1 MENKLNFVETLKG
14 ALNLAIANMGSLVVM
29 ILLYVLTIWI
39 PYLNIGTT
47 IGLIKAIAAIG
58 RGETVNATDI
68 FKKEN
73 FKSFSDF
80 FVLLA
85 IEFGGVG
92 AAAIFMLVPAIVLGI
107 AWGYA
112 PYFLVDKGTAPVKSL
127 SLSYKVTVGEKWTIF
142 FLTLVL
148 GLAISIVSC
157 ILGLIPYLG
166 GILVMIV
173 SIFGSLVSICLEAKL
188 YAHFL
193 QKAVDMGE
201 IEAPVVVA
209 APEAPAAPE
218 TPETPTE
225 A

>member
-14 ALNLAIANMGSLVVM
+14 AFNLAIANAGSLVLM
-29 ILLYVLTIWI
+29 IILYVLTIWI

-58 RGETVNATDI
+58 RGETVNATDL

-85 IEFGGVG
+85 IEFGGIG
-92 AAAIFMLVPAIVLGI
+92 AAAIFMMVPAVVLSI
-107 AWGYA
+107 AWGFA

-127 SLSYKVTVGEKWTIF
+127 SLSYKVTFGEKWMIF
-142 FLTLVL
+142 FLTFVL
-148 GLAISIVSC
+148 CLALCIVS
-157 ILGLIPYLG
+157 IIFGLIPYIG
-166 GILVMIV
+166 GILGLLA
-173 SIFGSLVSICLEAKL
+173 SILYGLVSICLEAKL

-209 APEAPAAPE
+209 APEASAAPE
-218 TPETPTE
+218 TPAE